1 MWRLRRLGRRQ
12 RRRSVTCG
20 STITRRCGGSLG
32 GWYAMTVVK
41 EDAAR
46 SIRRSASARTAWTAA
61 APSRWESL
69 QRLSDG
75 RHVPTHMMYHDGRR
89 EQFGAHHGADR
100 GGA

>member
-1 MWRLRRLGRRQ
+1 MMWRLRRLGWRQ

-61 APSRWESL
+61 AAIAQHEAL
-69 QRLSDG
+69 QRLAID
-75 RHVPTHMMYHDGRR
+75 VT
-89 EQFGAHHGADR
+89 
-100 GGA
+100 